1 MLAEGI
7 LTSVANA
14 ELIEKFLMSDRHT
27 SGSSTVFKR
36 YYLILKTGAAS
47 YVQFMDS
54 GSTMRDYCKGAVTHG
69 AVIWSERDPLVATI
83 QLNWRSIW

>member
-1 MLAEGI
+1 MLTEGI

-27 SGSSTVFKR
+27 SGSITVFKR
-36 YYLILKTGAAS
+36 YYLILKTGATS
-47 YVQFMDS
+47 YVQFMDGS
-54 GSTMRDYCKGAVTHG
+54 STMRDYCKGAVTHG
-69 AVIWSERDPLVATI
+69 AIIWSEKTPQVATV